1 MKAMM
6 HRKMFSPS
14 LSKAVACLLLLLPF
28 VFSCSFSGKI
38 DEQKTCKVSRPSMY
52 TVVSITVVSKPGVEA
67 AKPVDAVFAELDRLA
82 SLMNFYSED
91 SEISQINRQAGIAP
105 VRVSKDTF
113 EVIERS
119 VYTSG
124 MTDGAF
130 DITVGPLVKLWDMQK
145 KIVPEKKTIEET
157 MKTVGYKNIIL
168 DKAASTVFL
177 RKKGAQIDL
186 GGILKGYAADRGIDI
201 LKQSGITSAI
211 VAVGGE
217 VRAIGKRQDGLPWV
231 VGIQNPRQK
240 GANDEI
246 IATMELS
253 DKATSTSGDYNKYFE
268 KDGVRYHHLIDPKT
282 GYPSKFCGSATIV
295 ADNAITSDGFS
306 KLYIL
311 GPEKGLAV
319 AKKLGFDAIFVDCN
333 GVITMTDGLKDKI
346 RFVRNQ

>member
-1 MKAMM
+1 MKSLLK
-6 HRKMFSPS
+6 KMIFVCP
-14 LSKAVACLLLLLPF
+14 LNMATVCIVLLVPF
-28 VFSCSFSGKI
+28 VLSCSYSGKI
-38 DEQKTCKVSRPSMY
+38 EEQKIFKESRTSMY
-52 TVVSITVVSKPGVEA
+52 TVVSITVVSKSGVEVKKA
-67 AKPVDAVFAELDRLA
+67 VDAAFTEFDRLA
-82 SLMNFYSED
+82 SLMNFYSND
-91 SEISQINRQAGIAP
+91 SEISRINNEAGIAP
-105 VRVSKDTF
+105 VKVSKDTF
-113 EVIERS
+113 DVIERS
-119 VYTSG
+119 VYTSE

-130 DITVGPLVKLWDMQK
+130 DVTVGPLVKLWDMQK
-145 KIVPEKKTIEET
+145 KVIPDKKAIEESL
-157 MKTVGYKNIIL
+157 KTVGYKNIVL
-168 DKAASTVFL
+168 DKTASTVFL

-186 GGILKGYAADRGIDI
+186 GGILKGYAADRGIEI
-201 LKQSGITSAI
+201 LRQNGISSAI

-217 VRAIGKRQDGLPWV
+217 VRAMGTKQDGLPWV

-268 KDGVRYHHLIDPKT
+268 EDGVRYHHLIDPKT
-282 GYPSKFCGSATIV
+282 GYPSKYCGSATIV

-333 GVITMTDGLKDKI
+333 GGIAMSDGLKDKI
-346 RFVRNQ
+346 KFIHN